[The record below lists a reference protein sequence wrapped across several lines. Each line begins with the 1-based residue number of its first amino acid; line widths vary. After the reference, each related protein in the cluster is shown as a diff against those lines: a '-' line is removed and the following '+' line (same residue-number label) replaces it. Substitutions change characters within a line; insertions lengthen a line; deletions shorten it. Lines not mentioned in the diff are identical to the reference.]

1 MRAAPRLR
9 SPRPQ
14 TDPSDAM
21 PMKVTSYYHRT
32 NPDEA
37 GYSLGNFAEIWGSCF
52 NAAAVGSVI
61 EAGAERGRLTEELL
75 KWAAPSG
82 AQVTAIDPM
91 PHDDLVELLDEYP
104 DLQVVGETSIE
115 ALGHLQISDA
125 VVLDGDHNYYTLSEE
140 LRLIAERAPEGRI
153 PLLVFHDVCWP
164 LARRDQ
170 YAAPDRIPA
179 EHRHP
184 FGEDIKLVPGNPG
197 TVERGLPFEWGALE
211 EGGPRNGVMTAIE
224 DFMAEHDG
232 LRLAVI
238 PIFFGCGLLW
248 PESAP
253 WSDAV
258 AEIVEPWD
266 RNPILERVEKARV
279 TQLVQRHSREQEIDD
294 GLEYTEKLEVALRQL
309 LGSGAFTAADWLSK
323 ARGRGKPAFSRQQLS
338 ELLAERPQQPPDDQ
352 R

>member
-1 MRAAPRLR
+1 
-9 SPRPQ
+9 
-14 TDPSDAM
+14 M

-37 GYSLGNFAEIWGSCF
+37 GYSLGNFYEIWAACF
-52 NAAAVGSVI
+52 DVAGVRSVI
-61 EAGAERGRLTEELL
+61 EVGAERGRLTQELL

-82 AQVTAIDPM
+82 ARVTAIEPA
-91 PHDDLVELLDEYP
+91 PVSDLVELVEEHPELE
-104 DLQVVGETSIE
+104 VVEETSLD
-115 ALGHLQISDA
+115 ALEHLAISDA
-125 VVLDGDHNYYTLSEE
+125 VVLDGDHNYFTLSNE
-140 LRLIAERAPEGRI
+140 LRLIAERAPEGRM

-170 YAAPDRIPA
+170 YAAPDRIPE

-184 FGEDIKLVPGNPG
+184 YGEDIKLVPGNEG
-197 TVERGLPFEWGALE
+197 TAERGLPFEWGALE

-224 DFMAEHDG
+224 DFMGERDG

-248 PESAP
+248 PEDAP
-253 WSDAV
+253 WAEEV

-266 RNPILERVEKARV
+266 RNPILERVETARV
-279 TQLVQRHSREQEIDD
+279 TQLVQRHSREQEID
-294 GLEYTEKLEVALRQL
+294 ERFAHSTKLEEAVRRILASRAFAALE
-309 LGSGAFTAADWLSK
+309 SLSRLR
-323 ARGRGKPAFSRQQLS
+323 RGGQPAFSRQELS
-338 ELLAERPQQPPDDQ
+338 ELLAEGEAIRRDDQ